1 MRRFYLKTTM
11 NAEST
16 PKDQPETVYFDA
28 ELRPHRSLSPTG
40 FTIVMVAAAA
50 LGFAIG
56 TAFMI
61 AGAWPVMGFCGL
73 ELLLLYVAFRLN
85 CRSGRRY
92 EHIRLTDGGL
102 EIHRYGPKGDVRSS
116 EIEPNWLRVDIGV
129 APPHKGQLVLSS
141 HGRAV
146 TIGGF
151 LGPDEKI
158 ELATA
163 LRAAIERYRT
173 PTG

>member
-1 MRRFYLKTTM
+1 M

-40 FTIVMVAAAA
+40 FAIVMVAAAA

-85 CRSGRRY
+85 YRSGRRY